1 MKFLMTLATAA
12 VAGVVA
18 IPSAH
23 ATRHDDS
30 GWMAGRETPVRAT
43 VRSADDGVI
52 IEARR
57 KKRVKGGSGCDD
69 PGDVAEHP
77 ECR

>member
-1 MKFLMTLATAA
+1 MKNLTLSLAAAVLAISIAGPATATA
-12 VAGVVA
+12 PQPPGLNDA
-18 IPSAH
+18 
-23 ATRHDDS
+23 DQ
-30 GWMAGRETPVRAT
+30 MQT
-43 VRSADDGVI
+43 V
-52 IEARR
+52 ERR